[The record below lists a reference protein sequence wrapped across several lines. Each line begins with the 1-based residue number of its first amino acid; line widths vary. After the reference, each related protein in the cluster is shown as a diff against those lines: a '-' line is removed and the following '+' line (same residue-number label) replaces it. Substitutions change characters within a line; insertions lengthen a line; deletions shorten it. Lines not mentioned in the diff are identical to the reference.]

1 MSKLDPTPI
10 KVRGG
15 WDFVSLL
22 AEGQQID
29 KENNMP
35 DLYKQYQAGH
45 YQEVYDELLSMQES
59 IYNADLYEES
69 LLVMRSIMKRVRHN
83 IEQIV
88 SRLHQMGYL
97 FYKAGFWEHFRP
109 EKKMNLEQE
118 YPIFQPPTSKTLE
131 HVNNLEQLAGPLPL
145 SLRCWYEE
153 VGNVNLI
160 GLFPSSK
167 RDEGR
172 VLDPLYV
179 NTIEIALQMVT
190 SLKKLELWEED
201 PLLILAPDC
210 YHKYGYSGS
219 GSYNMRLPSKTLDA
233 PLLA

>member
-35 DLYKQYQAGH
+35 DLYKQYQAEH

-88 SRLHQMGYL
+88 PRLHQMGYL

-118 YPIFQPPTSKTLE
+118 YPIFQ
-131 HVNNLEQLAGPLPL
+131 
-145 SLRCWYEE
+145 
-153 VGNVNLI
+153 
-160 GLFPSSK
+160 
-167 RDEGR
+167 
-172 VLDPLYV
+172 
-179 NTIEIALQMVT
+179 
-190 SLKKLELWEED
+190 
-201 PLLILAPDC
+201 
-210 YHKYGYSGS
+210 
-219 GSYNMRLPSKTLDA
+219 
-233 PLLA
+233 